1 MKKDNKGFVLVT
13 AYMVVAVLI
22 ILATSFS
29 ARTIGEKRVA
39 DKERDTTQALW
50 LAEAGLDRAIV
61 EFPNTPLS
69 GTIGNGAY
77 STQTTEL
84 TSTMYL
90 INSTGG
96 VPDTTVNPNNAIRTI
111 SAIVERPLSPAS
123 SGDITSAI
131 TASGD
136 VEVRGSAVVN
146 GTVDEE
152 AVFTFEQVFGISKD
166 AMKSGAVHLYTDPAN
181 NITPVD
187 HTTWV
192 DINTATEMKVSDSGW
207 SGSGILVVDGDMTIT
222 GGHFSGIIWVI
233 GTLRVSGNP
242 IIDGALF
249 VESGAEV
256 DTTLTGNPI
265 VSFDSSAVG
274 DAFGF
279 IPSTSAPQVISW
291 KED

>member
-1 MKKDNKGFVLVT
+1 
-13 AYMVVAVLI
+13 MVVAVLV

-29 ARTIGEKRVA
+29 ARSIGETRVA
-39 DKERDTTQALW
+39 DKERDAVQALW
-50 LAEAGLDRAIV
+50 LAEAGVDRAII
-61 EFPNTPLS
+61 ELPNTPLS
-69 GTIGNGAY
+69 ATFGTGVY
-77 STQTTEL
+77 STQTTAL
-84 TSTMYL
+84 TSSRYL

-96 VPDTTVNPNNAIRTI
+96 VPGINTADPNNAIRKV
-111 SAIVERPLSPAS
+111 SAVVERPLNPAS
-123 SGDITSAI
+123 PGDITSAI

-152 AVFTFEQVFGISKD
+152 AVFNFEDVFGISKE
-166 AMKSGAVHLYTDPAN
+166 AMRSGATHYYIDPPN

-187 HTTWV
+187 HATWV
-192 DINTATEMKVSDSGW
+192 DIDSTTEMNITTTGW
-207 SGSGILVVDGDMTIT
+207 SGNGILVVDGDLTIT

-242 IIDGALF
+242 VIDGAIF
-249 VESGAEV
+249 VESGEEG
-256 DTTLTGNPI
+256 DTTITGNSTI
-265 VSFDSSAVG
+265 SFDASAVS

-279 IPSTSAPQVISW
+279 IPSISAPHIIGW